1 MSDNKTSTIPGVEV
15 SYELTDDI
23 KPQWLNV
30 IRRLQSVARR
40 GNHYGILSIKILVDR
55 DGHPIQWTE
64 PQRTGIEPMS
74 SDGLQKLIE
83 DLTSTK

>member
-1 MSDNKTSTIPGVEV
+1 MTTTSATYPGLNVE
-15 SYELTDDI
+15 YEITDDI
-23 KPQWLNV
+23 KPEWFNV

-55 DGHPIQWTE
+55 DGLPIQWTE

-74 SDGLQKLIE
+74 SDGLEKLIR
-83 DLTSTK
+83 DLTSTE

>member
-1 MSDNKTSTIPGVEV
+1 MTITPTVPGVEV
-15 SYELTDDI
+15 SYDLSDDI
-23 KPQWLNV
+23 KPQWFNV

-74 SDGLQKLIE
+74 SDGLEKLIR
-83 DLTSTK
+83 DLTSAG

>member
-1 MSDNKTSTIPGVEV
+1 MSNATSTYAGVEV
-15 SYELTDDI
+15 EYEITDDI

-55 DGHPIQWTE
+55 SGLPIQWTE

-74 SDGLQKLIE
+74 SDGLERLIQ
-83 DLTSTK
+83 DLTSAT

>member
-1 MSDNKTSTIPGVEV
+1 MTTTSTLPNAEIH
-15 SYELTDDI
+15 YDLTDDI

-40 GNHYGILSIKILVDR
+40 GNHYGILSIKIVVDR
-55 DGHPIQWTE
+55 EGYPIQWTE

-74 SDGLQKLIE
+74 SDGLEKLIE
-83 DLTSTK
+83 DLTS

>member
-1 MSDNKTSTIPGVEV
+1 MDTTGNIPVNV
-15 SYELTDDI
+15 TLTEDI

-40 GNHYGILSIKILVDR
+40 GNHYAILSIKVLVDR

-74 SDGLQKLIE
+74 SNGLEKLIE
-83 DLTSTK
+83 DLTSGG